1 VKVRARL
8 LQPHRAAGILGHEV
22 RSVLPADVSPFSRWR
37 LDNDRH
43 CPARRFGS

>member
-43 CPARRFGS
+43 GRARRFGS